1 METVYDTTSG
11 ENQNEDDTAE
21 IVEASLYSTP
31 WFGSVRFRRLSNR
44 WFVPVLKVQANR
56 EQVIHPGSEGPSGE
70 PQTEAVRFGSSSG
83 YVSVALFYMGA
94 LGFEN

>member
-44 WFVPVLKVQANR
+44 WFVPVLKALQANR

-70 PQTEAVRFGSSSG
+70 LRTEVVRFGSSSG
-83 YVSVALFYMGA
+83 YVSIGIFYM
-94 LGFEN
+94 